1 MKERIKIKK
10 LIDEVFRHY
19 ASDIITKEEFEKYF
33 TTKGLSKEEIEE
45 LWVNAMAENLI
56 EVGIQ
61 PKFPDEAMKSRDYD
75 IVFEKKKK
83 LIRLL

>member
-1 MKERIKIKK
+1 MIEKAIN
-10 LIDEVFRHY
+10 EVFRHY
-19 ASDIITKEEFEKYF
+19 KSDVITKEEFEKYF
-33 TTKGLSKEEIEE
+33 TAKGLSKEEIEE
-45 LWVNAMAENLI
+45 LWVNAMAKNLI

-61 PKFPDEAMKSRDYD
+61 PKFPDETMNSRDYD